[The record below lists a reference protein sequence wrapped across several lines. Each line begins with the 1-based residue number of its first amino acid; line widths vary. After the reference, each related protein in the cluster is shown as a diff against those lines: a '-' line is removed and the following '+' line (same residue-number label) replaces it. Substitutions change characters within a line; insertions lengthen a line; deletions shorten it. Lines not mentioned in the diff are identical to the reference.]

1 MALHLNL
8 IESHLSMDALC
19 QVWMKLAQWLLRRF
33 LNIFNIILH
42 FCYYLSLEKGVAFQ
56 LNKIES
62 PLPKDI
68 LCHVRMKLA
77 KRLWRRRF
85 LNFFNRNL
93 LFRYYLPLEK
103 SVALHLNKYEFP
115 SSKDALCQVWLKRL
129 RGSEEENF

>member
-8 IESHLSMDALC
+8 IESPLSMDALC
-19 QVWMKLAQWLLRRF
+19 QVWMKLAQWLWRRF

-68 LCHVRMKLA
+68 LCHVWMKLA
-77 KRLWRRRF
+77 KRFWRRRF
-85 LNFFNRNL
+85 LNIFNRNL
-93 LFRYYLPLEK
+93 LLSHYLTLEK
-103 SVALHLNKYEFP
+103 GLALHLIKLESPLLKN
-115 SSKDALCQVWLKRL
+115 AL
-129 RGSEEENF
+129 F